1 MKLRFLPAVVT
12 LLSLLA
18 PAAHGTVLVYEGF
31 HPADYNN
38 VAATGNIEA
47 STTFTAGHTIGIA
60 SSKWNKMNGTQI
72 RVFGENYG
80 LALPQAM
87 TDFGFT
93 ATGGSI
99 GCNPS
104 SDNTDM
110 RAMNH
115 ALASGA
121 LHASA
126 GTNLYVRMLL
136 NLDATAA
143 GKLTARSSLVGN
155 AGNYYACGFCMA
167 PSGNDYH
174 LLTHTRSAI
183 AFLLWKNTDNQ
194 YVLSFGHTTAAEATA
209 TFYPLV
215 TGITLGET
223 YVCYAEIQ
231 VDAGTG
237 GNEIVRAGAVAASDF
252 TGAAPWVALGGE
264 SDSVETQLISAS
276 AYPTVMAVAGPYGTK
291 PGYFRADEIVAGTE
305 KKDILPV
312 GGVFAVSPAGTPTV
326 ETNAFSTAWILVADE
341 GVTANAGLVW
351 SMDASFATAT
361 TNSLGAGLAAGTRT
375 ASLSNLEP
383 GMTYWW
389 KIVADNGTEVAET
402 TPASF
407 TTPGAPIIGT
417 ATVTA
422 TGESAAFSVA
432 LAEAAML
439 NTLATSVSVFYGTN
453 GVDWTELQLGTASV
467 ATNCSGIA
475 ESLGYGETYQ
485 WFARATATLEG
496 GRTLLADSATNSF
509 MTLWSGDIYVDAAAA
524 NAVIPYSTPETA
536 AKTIA
541 AALTVAD
548 AGATIHVAPGRYNI
562 SSPITINKAVHVT
575 GDENDPSR
583 VVVTNT
589 KSSFVWGSSNR
600 CFGLN
605 HADAFLSGLSLENG
619 YSYGSAGNLLI
630 SANGGTVSNCI
641 IRGGFAR
648 EANQGGSGA
657 NVSINGP
664 GLVTHCTI
672 VGGMFDQGGNTAG
685 SSSVFLDHANA
696 RLENCLVDG
705 YRDQISAGT
714 RRAAGVTVNKGRVVN
729 CTVVNCYTTAE
740 TGSSFSGV
748 RVESTGIAT
757 NCVSVGNYDGSG
769 TLRAFRSASGAL
781 LVNCAY
787 DRIAGE
793 TNAIS
798 GMVSPVVGTA
808 AEFFPHHAENVP
820 YAVKYRP
827 ASGGLL
833 ADKGANYEPMALYD
847 LSGEQKRK
855 VGARVDIGCYE
866 ANAAGTVIIVK

>member
-1 MKLRFLPAVVT
+1 MKLRFLPAVAT
-12 LLSLLA
+12 LLALLA
-18 PAAHGTVLVYEGF
+18 PARGEVLVYEGF

-38 VAATGNIEA
+38 VAANGNIEA

-60 SSKWNKMNGTQI
+60 SSKWNKMSGTQI
-72 RVFGENYG
+72 RVFGENFG
-80 LALPQAM
+80 LAIPQAM

-93 ATGGSI
+93 AIGGSI

-104 SDNTDM
+104 SDNSTM
-110 RAMNH
+110 RAMYH
-115 ALASGA
+115 TLASGA

-136 NLDATAA
+136 NLDANAA
-143 GKLTARSSLVGN
+143 AKLTARSALVGN
-155 AGNYYACGFCMA
+155 AGNYYACGFCLA
-167 PSGNDYH
+167 PSGDDYH

-312 GGVFAVSPAGTPTV
+312 GGVFAVSSAGTPTV

-351 SMDASFATAT
+351 STDETFATAT
-361 TNSLGAGLAAGTRT
+361 TNSLGTGLAAGTRT

-389 KIVADNGTEVAET
+389 KILADNGSEVAET
-402 TPASF
+402 TPVSF
-407 TTPGAPIIGT
+407 TTPGEPILGT
-417 ATVTA
+417 ATVIA
-422 TGESAAFSVA
+422 TGESAEFAVA

-439 NTLATSVSVFYGTN
+439 NTLATSVSVFYGTD
-453 GVDWTELQLGTASV
+453 GETWTELPLGTASA
-467 ATNCSGIA
+467 ATTLSGTA
-475 ESLGYGETYQ
+475 ESLGYGVTYQ
-485 WFARATATLEG
+485 WFARAAATMPG
-496 GRTLLADSATNSF
+496 GRVLSSATATNSF
-509 MTLWSGDIYVDAAAA
+509 TTLWSGDMYVDAAAS
-524 NAVIPYSTPETA
+524 NATKPYATPETA

-541 AALTVAD
+541 TALATAGD
-548 AGATIHVAPGRYNI
+548 GATIHVAPGCYNV
-562 SSPITINKAVHVT
+562 SSPITINKAVHVS

-583 VVVTNT
+583 VVVSNT
-589 KSSFVWGSSNR
+589 HSGFVWGSSNR

-605 HADAFLSGLSLENG
+605 NADACISGLSLENG

-630 SANGGTVSNCI
+630 SSNGGTVSNCV
-641 IRGGFAR
+641 IRGGVAR
-648 EANQGGSGA
+648 EANQGGNGA
-657 NVSINGP
+657 NVCINGP

-672 VGGMFDQGGNTAG
+672 VGGLFDQGGNTKG
-685 SSSVFLDHANA
+685 SSSVYLDHANA

-705 YRDQISAGT
+705 YCDQISTGT
-714 RRAAGVTVNKGRVVN
+714 RRAAGVTVNKGRIVN
-729 CTVVNCYTTAE
+729 CTVVNCYTTAA
-740 TGSSFSGV
+740 TGNSFSGIK
-748 RVESTGIAT
+748 VESAGLAT
-757 NCVSVGNYDGSG
+757 NCVSVGNSDGSG
-769 TLRAFRSASGAL
+769 TLRAFLSASGSR

-808 AEFFPHHAENVP
+808 AEFFPHYADDVP

-827 ASGGLL
+827 KSGGLL

-855 VGARVDIGCYE
+855 VGAHVDIGCLE
-866 ANAAGTVIIVK
+866 ANAAGLIIIVK